1 MARKI
6 RNVVWRNGQAYGRI
20 TRGGTEHWHALETSV
35 ASVAQERVRKWLE
48 ELKAQSWGEKR
59 AYLFDQAVDLFTE
72 RHLPRVKP
80 STRKRYVHS
89 LMNLADHLAGKD
101 LGKIGSAELVSYETA
116 RRTAGVTTSTI
127 RRDLATLS
135 VLFEEAID
143 AEWISTNPVKPYLKK
158 AKRRGLVEAPPRT
171 RYLSLEEELTLI
183 HAAREMNKRRPHTRD
198 MLADFI
204 GLSIDLGLR
213 SDELLGLSWR
223 DVHLDRHEVYVLPS
237 RAKSKIGRRVPI
249 LPRSMILLRT
259 MRRHPESL
267 YVFWG
272 EHGQRFREMWHA
284 FQDAA
289 AHAGIEDVTV
299 HDLRRTC
306 GCRLLQEHKL
316 PMERVSKW
324 LGHSSVKVTERHY
337 AFLDVE
343 HLHEAVGTGKITEH
357 KRRLIAQTI
366 DETAIIQNA
375 VEDL

>member
-6 RNVVWRNGQAYGRI
+6 RNVVWRNGQAYGRV

-35 ASVAQERVRKWLE
+35 ASVAQERVGKWLA

-59 AYLFDQAVDLFTE
+59 AYLFDAAVDLFTE

-116 RRTAGVTTSTI
+116 RRKAGVTTSTI

-143 AEWISTNPVKPYLKK
+143 AEWIAVNPVKPYLKK

-183 HAAREMNKRRPHTRD
+183 HAAREMGKRRPHTRD

-204 GLSIDLGLR
+204 GLSVDLGLR

-223 DVHLDRHEVYVLPS
+223 DVHIDRHEVYVQPS
-237 RAKSKIGRRVPI
+237 RAKSKVGRRVPI
-249 LPRSMILLRT
+249 LPRSLLLLRT

-337 AFLDVE
+337 AFLSIE
-343 HLHEAVGTGKITEH
+343 HLHEAVGTGKISEER
-357 KRRLIAQTI
+357 RRLLSHVI

>member
-1 MARKI
+1 MALNI
-6 RNVVWRNGQAYGRI
+6 RNVVWRNGQAYGRV
-20 TRGGTEHWHALETSV
+20 TRGGAEHWHALETTV

-59 AYLFDQAVDLFTE
+59 AYLFDAAVDLFTE

-89 LMNLADHLAGKD
+89 LMNLADHLAGKE
-101 LGKIGSAELVSYETA
+101 LGKIGSAELVEFETA
-116 RRTAGVTTSTI
+116 RRKAGVTPSTI

-143 AEWISTNPVKPYLKK
+143 AEWIAVNPAKVYLKK
-158 AKRRGLVEAPPRT
+158 AKRRGLTEAPPRT
-171 RYLSLEEELTLI
+171 RYLSHEEEETLLNAALT
-183 HAAREMNKRRPHTRD
+183 MPKRRPHSRI
-198 MLADFI
+198 MLEKFI
-204 GLSIDLGLR
+204 ALSIDLGLR
-213 SDELLGLSWR
+213 SEELLGLTWR
-223 DVHLDRHEVYVLPS
+223 DVHLDRREVYVLPS

-249 LPRSMILLRT
+249 LPRAWEYLRAIQH
-259 MRRHPESL
+259 HPESL

-272 EHGQRFREMWHA
+272 EHGRRVREMWHA

-316 PMERVSKW
+316 PLELVSKW

-337 AFLDVE
+337 AFLEVE
-343 HLHEAVGTGKITEH
+343 HLHAAVGTGKISGRD
-357 KRRLIAQTI
+357 RRFIAQVL
-366 DETAIIQNA
+366 DARAIIPNG

>member
-35 ASVAQERVRKWLE
+35 ASVAQERVGKWLA

-59 AYLFDQAVDLFTE
+59 AYLFDAAVDLFTE

-116 RRTAGVTTSTI
+116 RRKAGVTTSTI

-143 AEWISTNPVKPYLKK
+143 AEWIAVNPVKPYLKK

-183 HAAREMNKRRPHTRD
+183 HAAREMGKRRPHTRD

-204 GLSIDLGLR
+204 GLSVDLGLR

-223 DVHLDRHEVYVLPS
+223 DVHIDRHEVYVQPS
-237 RAKSKIGRRVPI
+237 RAKSKVGRRVPI
-249 LPRSMILLRT
+249 LPRSLLLLRT

-316 PMERVSKW
+316 PLELVSKW

-337 AFLDVE
+337 AFLEVE
-343 HLHEAVGTGKITEH
+343 HLHAAVGTGKISVRD
-357 KRRLIAQTI
+357 RRFIAQVL
-366 DETAIIQNA
+366 DARAIIPNG